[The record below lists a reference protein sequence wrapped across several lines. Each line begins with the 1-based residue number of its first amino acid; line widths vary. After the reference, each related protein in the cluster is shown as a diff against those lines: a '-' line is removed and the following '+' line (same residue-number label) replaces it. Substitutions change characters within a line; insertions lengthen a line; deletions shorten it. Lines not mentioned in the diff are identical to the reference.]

1 MRHVWCWHRSWV
13 ICTFKQQRHDQGVPK
28 MTCAVRCNDARTIRQ
43 CLPYWREG
51 VYLTFLSLLFAKQ
64 RRHLKILVNRIMMTM
79 VTRTNCYPKNLICVT
94 NPQYI
99 GTWSTLTFV
108 LGFLTRIAWV
118 TLSCKSNL
126 TGDYQDSLWWPS
138 SMRIHVVVTSLGGF
152 ISGTPVLVALVHPTI
167 AMSTPLI
174 LLIVC
179 HHSQFSTLY
188 TDSTV
193 YMTHCAV
200 RRICGVQ

>member
-51 VYLTFLSLLFAKQ
+51 VYLTFLSLLFAKH
-64 RRHLKILVNRIMMTM
+64 RRHLKILVNRIMMTI

-94 NPQYI
+94 NPKYI

-138 SMRIHVVVTSLGGF
+138 SMRIHVVV
-152 ISGTPVLVALVHPTI
+152 
-167 AMSTPLI
+167 MYLI
-174 LLIVC
+174 LIFL
-179 HHSQFSTLY
+179 
-188 TDSTV
+188 
-193 YMTHCAV
+193 
-200 RRICGVQ
+200 